1 MQSDSR
7 VKVGLITNIPTP
19 YRLPL
24 FQMLNAEPGLD
35 FEVVFNA
42 SSEQNRHW
50 QLSKQLPFKHSF
62 LPGRTIS
69 VWGDDLLSY
78 HVKWGIGTWLKRKR
92 FDVVIVGGWASIA
105 QWRTIALCRRHRV
118 PVILW
123 SGSTVGEGSLLRR
136 LTLPLV
142 RTLVRSC
149 DAYVAYGTAARL
161 YLEKLGAPSHRTFVA
176 PNTVDVEQW
185 AIAAANADASAKRRE
200 LDLHDRVVFLY
211 VGQLIVRKG
220 VDILLQ
226 SFSELQRRC
235 LRTALVLAGTGP
247 LLLTLRKQSQDL
259 GLEAVHF
266 VGSVPYQELPAYYA
280 AADAVVLP
288 SRSEVWGLT
297 LNEAMASARPVIAS
311 EATGASVDLVKHGHT
326 GWVAA
331 TADAASL
338 TQCLLQVV
346 CLDKEQRRAIG
357 AAAQQVVL
365 SQFTIRHAADGFL
378 LAIRCALADHV

>member
-1 MQSDSR
+1 MQSDSL
-7 VKVGLITNIPTP
+7 VKVGLVTNIPTP

-24 FQMLNAEPGLD
+24 FQMLSAEPGLD
-35 FEVVFNA
+35 FEVAFNA

-50 QLSKQLPFKHSF
+50 QLSKQFPFKHSF

-69 VWGDDLLSY
+69 VSGDDLLSY
-78 HVKWGIGTWLKRKR
+78 HIKWGIGTWLKRER

-105 QWRTIALCRRHRV
+105 QWRTIALCRRHHI

-123 SGSTVGEGSLLRR
+123 SGSTFGERSLLRR

-142 RTLVRSC
+142 RTLVQSC

-161 YLEKLGAPSHRTFVA
+161 YLENLGAPSHQIFLA

-185 AIAAANADASAKRRE
+185 AIDAMNADSSAKRRE

-226 SFSELQRRC
+226 SFAELQRRYP
-235 LRTALVLAGTGP
+235 RTALVLAGTGP
-247 LLLTLRKQSQDL
+247 LLSTLRKQAKDL

-326 GWVAA
+326 GWIAA

-338 TQCLLQVV
+338 TQCLVQVA
-346 CLDKEQRRAIG
+346 CLNKEQRRAVG
-357 AAAQQVVL
+357 TAGQQVVL
-365 SQFTIRHAADGFL
+365 SQFTVRHSADGFL
-378 LAIRCALADHV
+378 RAIRCTLPNGV